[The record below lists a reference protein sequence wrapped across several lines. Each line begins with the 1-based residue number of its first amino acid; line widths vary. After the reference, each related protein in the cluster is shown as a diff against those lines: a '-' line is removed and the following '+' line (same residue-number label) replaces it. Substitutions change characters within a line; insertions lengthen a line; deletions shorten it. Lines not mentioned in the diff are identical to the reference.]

1 MFIVEH
7 IGGGSMA
14 IYMKDTGQRVAVYQL
29 SSSATYMENALLA
42 SELMGAYEKYLR
54 NILKNNGYV

>member
-1 MFIVEH
+1 MMRDSSMFIVEH

-29 SSSATYMENALLA
+29 SSSATYKGSDLFIT
-42 SELMGAYEKYLR
+42 YR
-54 NILKNNGYV
+54 HCYVY